1 MGKLYFRY
9 GVMGSSKSATL
20 LTQNFAFEQ
29 AGFPVCVIK
38 PATDTRDIGIVK
50 SRING
55 LECECRIIMSNES
68 ILPVIIQELGVYM
81 NDKTLPKWILV
92 DECQFLTEEQVN
104 ELHEITYTYDVNIMC
119 YGLRTDF
126 QTKFFEGSRRL
137 MEIADSIEELKFSC
151 PFCGKKAIIN
161 ARYDKTNDKV
171 ITEGEQVCIGGN
183 ETYVPMCGKCYKEK
197 Q

>member
-9 GVMGSSKSATL
+9 GVMGSAKSATL
-20 LTQNFAFEQ
+20 LTQNFAFKQ

-38 PATDTRDIGIVK
+38 PATDTRDIGIIK
-50 SRING
+50 SRIDN
-55 LECECRIIMSNES
+55 LECECYTISKTDKIFPL
-68 ILPVIIQELGVYM
+68 ILQEIGMYLD
-81 NDKTLPKWILV
+81 DKSLSKWILV
-92 DECQFLTEEQVN
+92 DECQFLTENQVD
-104 ELHEITYTYDVNIMC
+104 ELREITYNYDINVMC

-137 MEIADSIEELKFSC
+137 MEIADTIEELKFSC

-161 ARYDKTNDKV
+161 ARYDKSTGKI
-171 ITEGEQVCIGGN
+171 ITEGEQVCIGGD
-183 ETYVPMCGKCYKEK
+183 ETYVSVCGKCYKEK

>member
-20 LTQNFAFEQ
+20 LTQNYAFER
-29 AGFPVCVIK
+29 AGFPVCIIK
-38 PATDTRDIGIVK
+38 SATDTRDIDIVK

-55 LECECRIIMSNES
+55 LECECRTIMSNER

-104 ELHEITYTYDVNIMC
+104 ELREITYTYDVNIMC

-137 MEIADSIEELKFSC
+137 MEIADNIEELKFSC

-161 ARYDKTNDKV
+161 ARYDKVNDSV
-171 ITEGEQVCIGGN
+171 ITEGEQVCIGGD
-183 ETYVPMCGKCYKEK
+183 EIYVPMCGKCYKEK